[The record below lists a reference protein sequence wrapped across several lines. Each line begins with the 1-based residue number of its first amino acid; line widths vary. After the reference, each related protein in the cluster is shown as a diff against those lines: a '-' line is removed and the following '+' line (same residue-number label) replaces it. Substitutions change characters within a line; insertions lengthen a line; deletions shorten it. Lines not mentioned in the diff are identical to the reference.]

1 MSDTILWQE
10 TISKDAPAATRR
22 SKRQRGWD
30 EQPSEK
36 QSWYPSKVWRADRQ
50 KRGPQERRM
59 RNRGDLASSP
69 GGGGTRP
76 AASSSYPNLV
86 KVKAMP
92 RPPGPRRHRRVHLA
106 PSCLVAPAFFCFPFS
121 THRHGSAGH
130 PGPRPHRAHTWEVD
144 VAAQRVCSQHFQNVV
159 THRSDIRDD
168 DVEEVAKEIERRD
181 PQAYPLVGDRRAALS
196 RLHGRHMAILVEN
209 VVMACHGDINY
220 FSQRLQ
226 YNSADLG
233 VVQRPRLWW
242 CRVDWTKCTD
252 RLHLPAQSRP
262 PAPLSFAGTSSAR
275 SWSPVPRRGRVLP
288 LRLPATRAALLRNP
302 PARTSTAALVSGG
315 LRPGAPLHRGIQEF
329 AIGHIKEQ
337 AHVLPP
343 DYTSAAPTLGPLV
356 ISIGFLATG
365 GIEE

>member
-1 MSDTILWQE
+1 MT
-10 TISKDAPAATRR
+10 A
-22 SKRQRGWD
+22 
-30 EQPSEK
+30 
-36 QSWYPSKVWRADRQ
+36 
-50 KRGPQERRM
+50 GPPCP
-59 RNRGDLASSP
+59 DFS
-69 GGGGTRP
+69 
-76 AASSSYPNLV
+76 
-86 KVKAMP
+86 
-92 RPPGPRRHRRVHLA
+92 RVHDGPGRGGDTGQL
-106 PSCLVAPAFFCFPFS
+106 FKEFCQFLEQLE
-121 THRHGSAGH
+121 A
-130 PGPRPHRAHTWEVD
+130 
-144 VAAQRVCSQHFQNVV
+144 
-159 THRSDIRDD
+159 
-168 DVEEVAKEIERRD
+168 
-181 PQAYPLVGDRRAALS
+181 

-329 AIGHIKEQ
+329 AIGQ
-337 AHVLPP
+337 LV
-343 DYTSAAPTLGPLV
+343 TSRSRRTCL
-356 ISIGFLATG
+356 S
-365 GIEE
+365 